1 MRPWVSVL
9 REGREVAFWGGR
21 NAEAVRPLSLRWYEA
36 MGEDVRVFCV
46 V

>member
-21 NAEAVRPLSLRWYEA
+21 NAEAVRPLSLRWYA
-36 MGEDVRVFCV
+36 VGEEGVSAFCV